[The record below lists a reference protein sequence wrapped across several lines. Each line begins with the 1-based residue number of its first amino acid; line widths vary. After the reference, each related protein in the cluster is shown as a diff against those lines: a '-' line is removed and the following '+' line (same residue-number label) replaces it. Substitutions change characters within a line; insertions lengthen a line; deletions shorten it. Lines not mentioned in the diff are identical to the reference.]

1 MTETRILYNDA
12 CPICRAEIR
21 HYQAR
26 AERASAPLSFDDLN
40 ATDLEGWDMTPDQA
54 KRRLHARLPDGT
66 IVSGVEAFALIWE
79 RLPGYGWLARL
90 VRLPGLRGLAEFSYN
105 RIAAP
110 WLYARQKR
118 REALEGARA
127 RP

>member
-1 MTETRILYNDA
+1 MKNIHVLYNDA

-21 HYQAR
+21 HYRTR
-26 AERASAPLSFDDLN
+26 AEAAQAPLVFDDLN
-40 ATDLEGWDMTPDQA
+40 VADLGGWRMTADQA
-54 KRRLHARLPDGT
+54 RRRMHARLPDGT

-79 RLPGYGWLARL
+79 RLPGYGWLARI
-90 VRLPGLRGLAEFSYN
+90 VRLPGLRGLADLAYN

-110 WLYARQKR
+110 WLYRRQKR